1 MPKEF
6 SRTQR
11 VADQIQKDL
20 AGIVQLE
27 MKDPRLGIITISDV
41 RVSKDL
47 NYADVYFT
55 LLSMEEGE
63 EVYRQGEKIL
73 NQAAGF
79 LRTELARGLK
89 TMRVI
94 PALRFHY
101 DHTLNRGNQISALIT
116 RAVREDK
123 ARQDPTPDSQADNDT
138 E

>member
-1 MPKEF
+1 MPKEY

-20 AGIVQLE
+20 ARIIQLE
-27 MKDPRLGIITISDV
+27 MKDPRLGIVTVSDV
-41 RVSKDL
+41 RISKDI

-55 LLSMEEGE
+55 VLNTDDSEEGYKE
-63 EVYRQGEKIL
+63 AQKLL

-89 TMRVI
+89 SMRVI
-94 PALRFHY
+94 PSLRFHY
-101 DHTLNRGNQISALIT
+101 DHTLNRGNHLSALIT
-116 RAVREDK
+116 QAVREDS
-123 ARQDPTPDSQADNDT
+123 ARQRSSDDSNDQ